1 MGDLTLD
8 NQTVLQTATTYSWS
22 EERGLKR
29 LPGSIFSRQT
39 LLVCLEFLQCG
50 NTTAVQFLRSLT
62 VLDLTESRDYKH
74 SPKSKK
80 NKRRLLITSIFSLDV
95 CVEETKIFT

>member
-1 MGDLTLD
+1 MKEKSLDLFL
-8 NQTVLQTATTYSWS
+8 
-22 EERGLKR
+22 
-29 LPGSIFSRQT
+29 
-39 LLVCLEFLQCG
+39 LLVIPLSVSPSLSHADVLHHEGSCCG

>member
-1 MGDLTLD
+1 MFLLA
-8 NQTVLQTATTYSWS
+8 LARWWR
-22 EERGLKR
+22 EEMMRGRWEVDIVNSLRTNDSYFKQHEEQ
-29 LPGSIFSRQT
+29 L
-39 LLVCLEFLQCG
+39 CG